1 MATDIASFPA
11 LGTPA
16 EATDGIVCYDSSA
29 AAGSRATVTLFDN
42 TATNYLNGQGGW
54 SVPAGDGLGSAAAA
68 DVVAL
73 WTTCTGYL
81 KSDGTCDTPAG
92 GVDTSGTPVQYDI
105 ARFTDADTIEG
116 VSYAEFFALHDDI
129 TWGAAAGGSQ
139 TWTWDTG
146 AATDPTLVI
155 SDDGFM
161 FSILKTTSQTI
172 TDNSVVTVD
181 AADAASGQ
189 MARFTANGVEGVSS
203 ITNIAILLGVPADP
217 TVDLTFGRDA
227 AYNLTLGQSGTT
239 THTFFKGDDTAT
251 NGDTTK
257 GWSADKIYDQL
268 ALKENT
274 VSAGSLADNSV
285 YSADINTIVDTISWN
300 AGGTNSDGTQCAA
313 AAKITINSGPQV
325 ETTICADNDAS
336 TIYGHVKMPDSWNG
350 GTVTMASEYIQT
362 AADTGVLN
370 GDIACQCRGAGETV
384 NNTWGT
390 EIAID
395 DAAVTGSSGSD
406 ITTSAAIT
414 CDGTC
419 AGGDVLYWR
428 YQMDA
433 TGTTTAVATLHF
445 VGWSMEY
452 TSNVGD

>member
-1 MATDIASFPA
+1 MKKYILPAAALLFLASPSVAADFNNGDSYATARSAVNSKLDESLFDAYTMIYADTDN
-11 LGTPA
+11 TPA
-16 EATDGIVCYDSSA
+16 ALSITANTIPGRLAAGIVALPIDATGDCASGSACFGGHEHSTYQAADADLTTYAGITPSANVQTLISA
-29 AAGSRATVTLFDN
+29 A
-42 TATNYLNGQGGW
+42 NY
-54 SVPAGDGLGSAAAA
+54 AAMTGLP
-68 DVVAL
+68 
-73 WTTCTGYL
+73 YY
-81 KSDGTCDTPAG
+81 P
-92 GVDTSGTPVQYDI
+92 TSG
-105 ARFTDADTIEG
+105 
-116 VSYAEFFALHDDI
+116 
-129 TWGAAAGGSQ
+129 GA
-139 TWTWDTG
+139 
-146 AATDPTLVI
+146 
-155 SDDGFM
+155 
-161 FSILKTTSQTI
+161 QTI

-181 AADAASGQ
+181 DADAASGQ

-257 GWSADKIYDQL
+257 AWSADKTYDQL

-274 VSAGSLADNSV
+274 VAAGSLADNSV